1 LYVEKKFP
9 AGLKVK
15 AEKMIKNI
23 FAFENKSTPWMSA
36 ETKVSAV
43 EKLHKSQIKIGYP
56 DKWKDYSAL
65 VIKSPEEGGTY
76 FENTLIWPNGVFKMI

>member
-1 LYVEKKFP
+1 
-9 AGLKVK
+9 
-15 AEKMIKNI
+15 MIKNI
-23 FAFENKSTPWMSA
+23 FIAFENRINNLAWMSP

-43 EKLHKSQIKIGYP
+43 EKLHMSKIKIGYP

-76 FENTLIWPNGVFKMI
+76 FENTKTWQMAL

>member
-1 LYVEKKFP
+1 
-9 AGLKVK
+9 
-15 AEKMIKNI
+15 
-23 FAFENKSTPWMSA
+23 MSA

-76 FENTLIWPNGVFKMI
+76 FENTFEYGQMAFSR

>member
-1 LYVEKKFP
+1 MVVSEALGKLCREKKFP
-9 AGLKVK
+9 AEAKRK
-15 AEKMIKNI
+15 EKMIKNI
-23 FAFENKSTPWMSA
+23 FIAFENRINNLPWMSA

-76 FENTLIWPNGVFKMI
+76 FENT

>member
-1 LYVEKKFP
+1 
-9 AGLKVK
+9 
-15 AEKMIKNI
+15 
-23 FAFENKSTPWMSA
+23 MSP

-43 EKLHKSQIKIGYP
+43 EKLHMSKIKIGYP

-76 FENTLIWPNGVFKMI
+76 FENTKTWLNGVTRKTLLT

>member
-1 LYVEKKFP
+1 MFP
-9 AGLKVK
+9 AEAKQRENDKKHLYC
-15 AEKMIKNI
+15 
-23 FAFENKSTPWMSA
+23 FENRINNLAWMS

-43 EKLHKSQIKIGYP
+43 EKLHMSKIKIGYP

-76 FENTLIWPNGVFKMI
+76 FENTKTWQMAL

>member
-1 LYVEKKFP
+1 
-9 AGLKVK
+9 
-15 AEKMIKNI
+15 MIKNI
-23 FAFENKSTPWMSA
+23 LLENRINNLPWMSA

-65 VIKSPEEGGTY
+65 VIKSPEEGRY
-76 FENTLIWPNGVFKMI
+76 FFENTLNMAKWRFQDDELI

>member
-1 LYVEKKFP
+1 LYVEKNSQL
-9 AGLKVK
+9 AKVK

-23 FAFENKSTPWMSA
+23 FIAFENRINNLWMSA

-65 VIKSPEEGGTY
+65 VIKSPEEGV
-76 FENTLIWPNGVFKMI
+76 LILRTP

>member
-1 LYVEKKFP
+1 
-9 AGLKVK
+9 
-15 AEKMIKNI
+15 MIKNI
-23 FAFENKSTPWMSA
+23 FIAFENRINNLPWMSA

-56 DKWKDYSAL
+56 DKWKTILLL

-76 FENTLIWPNGVFKMI
+76 FENTEWPNGVFKMT